1 MEDTACCS
9 NTNGCNENSEPQWR
23 TTVGNGRKF
32 NRKDATVFDE
42 FLAQDEIKRIVNSC
56 TTTYMPL
63 KRRIQQIA
71 VQTVVGDRISE
82 TQWRTAI
89 ANGGNAMAYGDS
101 KRRKRNLNICSGVL
115 FIFCGR

>member
-1 MEDTACCS
+1 MQSLKQKYGFDSIVDVWMEDTACCS

-63 KRRIQQIA
+63 KKK
-71 VQTVVGDRISE
+71 D
-82 TQWRTAI
+82 TADCST
-89 ANGGNAMAYGDS
+89 NGS
-101 KRRKRNLNICSGVL
+101 W
-115 FIFCGR
+115 